1 MGAGGYWNGPQSRLH
16 FHISANEGAWGT
28 TDARLFAH
36 AATRQPTLQPTA
48 GVRPRGHAPYCWIST
63 CRPSARRETV
73 HFDPRCVLDS
83 AA

>member
-36 AATRQPTLQPTA
+36 AATRQPTLPT
-48 GVRPRGHAPYCWIST
+48 RPRSLLLDFYLSPL
-63 CRPSARRETV
+63 RET
-73 HFDPRCVLDS
+73 
-83 AA
+83 

>member
-36 AATRQPTLQPTA
+36 AATR
-48 GVRPRGHAPYCWIST
+48 PRGHAPAHRGRAAT
-63 CRPSARRETV
+63 RPRSLLLDFYLSPLRET
-73 HFDPRCVLDS
+73 
-83 AA
+83 

>member
-36 AATRQPTLQPTA
+36 AAMRQPTLQPTA
-48 GVRPRGHAPYCWIST
+48 GVRPRGHAPAHRGRAAT
-63 CRPSARRETV
+63 RPRSLLLDFYLSPLRET
-73 HFDPRCVLDS
+73 
-83 AA
+83 